1 MCFCSPCRDTTKS
14 SHFHYCFIPLFFL
27 PFCSVHLFLLV
38 KQLAAYLPLA
48 NRQNEFAA
56 VVYTKTWASIVP
68 SLCFSRCCSSVC
80 SHPVLFAVYIACSNV
95 DISDLNVLPSLNI
108 NMVWNKN
115 YFFTTGNLGGNFAQC
130 SWTFLYHKMLWWS
143 GSKRL
148 MFPTSLHFS
157 YQLQRVLPQI
167 PFQVGSSCW
176 ATYNSGGVTS
186 MVVWRLCEPYYGEDT
201 GRKKDYTYGLM
212 CLVLKK

>member
-27 PFCSVHLFLLV
+27 PFWSVHLFLLV

-56 VVYTKTWASIVP
+56 VVYTKTRASIVP
-68 SLCFSRCCSSVC
+68 SLHCSSCCSSVC
-80 SHPVLFAVYIACSNV
+80 SHPVLFAVCITCLLKRRYL
-95 DISDLNVLPSLNI
+95 SDLNVLPSLNI
-108 NMVWNKN
+108 DMVWNKN
-115 YFFTTGNLGGNFAQC
+115 YFFTAGNLHCAKLPA

-148 MFPTSLHFS
+148 IFPTSLHFS
-157 YQLQRVLPQI
+157 YQLQRGLSQI

-176 ATYNSGGVTS
+176 ATYNSGG
-186 MVVWRLCEPYYGEDT
+186 WFPW
-201 GRKKDYTYGLM
+201 
-212 CLVLKK
+212 

>member
-27 PFCSVHLFLLV
+27 PFCSVHPFLLV

-56 VVYTKTWASIVP
+56 VVYTKTRASIVP
-68 SLCFSRCCSSVC
+68 SLRFSRCCSSVC

-115 YFFTTGNLGGNFAQC
+115 YFFTTGNLAGNFAQC

-148 MFPTSLHFS
+148 MFPTSLHLS
-157 YQLQRVLPQI
+157 YQLQRGLPQI

-176 ATYNSGGVTS
+176 ATYNSGG
-186 MVVWRLCEPYYGEDT
+186 WFPW
-201 GRKKDYTYGLM
+201 
-212 CLVLKK
+212 